1 MDTSKSPVQVEI
13 FGQSYNLRGDADTSY
28 ISGLAEYVDRK
39 MREVS
44 DAGASMDPLKIA
56 ILAAL
61 NISDEKSRQLKE
73 KDARE
78 EEANQKLDELL
89 TSLDACLETPKKGSF
104 PHVKKIE
111 PGDSGRS

>member
-1 MDTSKSPVQVEI
+1 MKTSKSPVQVEI
-13 FGQSYNLRGDADTSY
+13 FGQSYNLRGEADTTY
-28 ISGLAEYVDRK
+28 ISELAEYVDRK

-73 KDARE
+73 KEVGE
-78 EEANQKLDELL
+78 EKANQKLDELL
-89 TSLDACLETPKKGSF
+89 TSLDACLETPKDRQL
-104 PHVKKIE
+104 PRVRE
-111 PGDSGRS
+111 PGYGDPGRS